1 MVDRIA
7 TPEHVTGE
15 AAEHFEELA
24 EELKHRIRPHHSES
38 LAAYCFAVEEC
49 RRLRREFRA
58 LPDDRIVV
66 RGGNG
71 QMKMNPLWPML
82 KDARKQV
89 LMLGRELG
97 LFPVSEA
104 ASKLPAAPPD
114 YSDDPYA
121 AHRTPGGL

>member
-1 MVDRIA
+1 MVERID

-15 AAEHFEELA
+15 AAKHFEYLA
-24 EELKHRIRPHHSES
+24 EALKHRIRPHHSES
-38 LAAYCFAVEEC
+38 LASYCFAVEES

-71 QMKMNPLWPML
+71 QQKMNPLWPML

-104 ASKLPAAPPD
+104 ASKLEPPPPD
-114 YSDDPYA
+114 YSDDPYYM
-121 AHRTPGGL
+121 HRTPGGL